1 MCVQDFLGRGM
12 AHLFMH
18 NAQTLDLQVSHW
30 LPGNYS
36 SHQAVQQETKF
47 FFQFSCEKESPE
59 THMSGGLKEACRNHK
74 EHTRSR

>member
-1 MCVQDFLGRGM
+1 
-12 AHLFMH
+12 MH
-18 NAQTLDLQVSHW
+18 NAQTLDLQVSQW

-59 THMSGGLKEACRNHK
+59 THTSGGLRKPAE
-74 EHTRSR
+74 TIRSTPEVGNRRVKNE